1 MTTKGSRREHSNTT
15 PIRRSTSL
23 GHALLTVLYWSYCIS
38 LAFDFRAPGGGGI
51 TAGHAVILAG
61 TVGSAAGILSL
72 GWRHA
77 LQKPTG
83 YFTILWALYLVS
95 TAVVAG
101 MNGIEPGTYIKTA
114 LPVYFIFTG
123 MLVVSAMIGMGYSMV
138 ELLRPVVVSLFIS
151 AVWRYAYY
159 RFIIGGDVAAM
170 RNEIISPGMPAL
182 IAYAAA
188 MIVLHPR
195 LQWHALAG
203 LGLALWIITVSVTRT
218 YLLTIA
224 ISFAGAGAF
233 ALVAILNR
241 YWSEEVLRRKL
252 TQAALAA
259 GCGVAVVA
267 AIAVLLP
274 VVVDR
279 WAERLDSKRAGN
291 MTKDLT
297 ILTREAEL
305 KTIVNMVSEDPA
317 YHLFGRGIGVA
328 YNWHHD
334 YFPELAL
341 AFGSVDEVWRTGVAK
356 DYIFPGHSTW
366 TYAYLSGG
374 AIGVASHLALFGC
387 PILFV
392 GMLCTRKLRSITPES
407 FAVVALPAIFIL
419 SAFSQTFTEN
429 PLRERS
435 GGLYFGL
442 MIALPQLFF
451 TASHAQSVRAQAR
464 AKAQQRNLQLVT
476 SSVPIDEMP
485 APPAPQRL

>member
-1 MTTKGSRREHSNTT
+1 MNTQGLRRKTPNAS
-15 PIRRSTSL
+15 PIRRSTPL
-23 GHALLTVLYWSYCIS
+23 GQPLLTTLFWIYCIS

-51 TAGHAVILAG
+51 TPGHAIILAG
-61 TVGSAAGILSL
+61 TVGSAAGILAL
-72 GWRHA
+72 GWMYA

-83 YFTILWALYLVS
+83 YFTIFWALYLVS
-95 TAVVAG
+95 TAVAASI
-101 MNGIEPGTYIKTA
+101 NGIEPGTYIKTA

-123 MLVVSAMIGMGYSMV
+123 MVVVSAMVGMGYSAV
-138 ELLRPVVVSLFIS
+138 EIVRPILVSLFIS
-151 AVWRYAYY
+151 SIWRYAYY

-195 LQWHALAG
+195 LQWHALVA

-218 YLLTIA
+218 YLLTVA
-224 ISFAGAGAF
+224 ISFAGAGSL
-233 ALVAILNR
+233 ALVAVLNR
-241 YWSEEVLRRKL
+241 YWSEEVLRRKI
-252 TQAALAA
+252 TQAGLAV
-259 GCGVAVVA
+259 GCGLAVVA
-267 AIAVLLP
+267 AIAVLMP

-279 WAERLDSKRAGN
+279 WAERLDSKRGGN

-317 YHLFGRGIGVA
+317 YHILGRGIGVS

-341 AFGSVDEVWRTGVAK
+341 AFGSVAEVWRTGVAN

-387 PILFV
+387 PVFFV
-392 GMLCTRKLRSITPES
+392 GLLCIRKLRSITPET
-407 FAVVALPAIFIL
+407 FAIAALPCIFIL
-419 SAFSQTFTEN
+419 SAFSQTLTEN
-429 PLRERS
+429 PLRERP

-451 TASHAQSVRAQAR
+451 TATHARSVRSQAR
-464 AKAQQRNLQLVT
+464 TRAKQRRLQQTLAA
-476 SSVPIDEMP
+476 SIAEMP
-485 APPAPQRL
+485 VVHRS